1 LARSPSP
8 VVMAAKKPPGR
19 YRIFLLGE
27 SAALGDPAPA
37 FGVGRYL
44 QALLRERYPGADFE
58 VVCAAMTA
66 INSHAILP
74 IARECAR
81 HEGDLWVI
89 YMGNN
94 EMVGPFGA
102 ATVFGAKAPPDWFV
116 RVRLAA
122 GKMRIVH
129 ALEDLIGRWGGHS
142 RGRTWEGMKLFLEN
156 RLAPD
161 DPAREAVYHNF
172 RANLADILR
181 AGESAHV
188 PIVLSTVAVNLK
200 DFSPLASLPGVSAG
214 TNLPSD

>member
-66 INSHAILP
+66 INSHAMLP

-81 HEGDLWVI
+81 YEGDLWII

-94 EMVGPFGA
+94 EMAGPFGA
-102 ATVFGAKAPPDWFV
+102 NTVLGLQAPRAATV
-116 RVRLAA
+116 R
-122 GKMRIVH
+122 
-129 ALEDLIGRWGGHS
+129 
-142 RGRTWEGMKLFLEN
+142 
-156 RLAPD
+156 
-161 DPAREAVYHNF
+161 
-172 RANLADILR
+172 
-181 AGESAHV
+181 
-188 PIVLSTVAVNLK
+188 
-200 DFSPLASLPGVSAG
+200 ASL
-214 TNLPSD
+214 